1 MLRLGLSYLEAR
13 PGQWG
18 EGGGKGEES
27 NRREARGVG
36 REAGAQSEG
45 PPAQPSSESETCAEL
60 NEILLSTQE
69 KMHGNHSLNF
79 EI

>member
-1 MLRLGLSYLEAR
+1 MATSTVEAAAMLRLGLSYLEAR

-45 PPAQPSSESETCAEL
+45 QA
-60 NEILLSTQE
+60 LLEGGEGGEQR
-69 KMHGNHSLNF
+69 GQRDQV
-79 EI
+79 